1 MPYGNMKSKYL
12 DASEKITS
20 LLEQRG
26 KLIAPYNKIKDTQA
40 DKITDEYLGGLI
52 GGNRIKYR
60 TSQEVSPEALAVASE
75 YLPKDFSS
83 IENEEDLNKTMKRAY
98 GDFVKK

>member
-1 MPYGNMKSKYL
+1 MNIL
-12 DASEKITS
+12 V
-20 LLEQRG
+20 
-26 KLIAPYNKIKDTQA
+26 
-40 DKITDEYLGGLI
+40 GLI

-98 GDFVKK
+98 GDFVKNDPILSSTWEAIQQGAQSKIEAYQNRNTKNSRSYNTRRSSSC